1 MQFLGGQVF
10 IIFPGAQ
17 FLQVFVELVL
27 HTLQGT
33 FFFDEAYFFLFN
45 GRFFCSDLRFQPDLF
60 IVLGILLFVQ
70 VFVGDI
76 ESFKR
81 GFAEKVLAESTAR
94 NVVDQ
99 PIKATDVPGGK
110 ASVAMLRRTK
120 PEVSALIHNDVT
132 ETYYILSGSGTL
144 VTGGSLGTPKP
155 TDLTRVNA
163 GMSQTGTRV
172 GGDSKKVKPGD
183 IIIIPAGTPH
193 SFSELDA
200 PISYLVY
207 RFEPAKR

>member
-1 MQFLGGQVF
+1 MFTLAAGALTIGLDLLSAGQVPQAPVPAVF
-10 IIFPGAQ
+10 ISK
-17 FLQVFVELVL
+17 ED
-27 HTLQGT
+27 H
-33 FFFDEAYFFLFN
+33 
-45 GRFFCSDLRFQPDLF
+45 
-60 IVLGILLFVQ
+60 
-70 VFVGDI
+70 
-76 ESFKR
+76 
-81 GFAEKVLAESTAR
+81 EKVLAEQTAK

-120 PEVSALIHNDVT
+120 PEASALIHNDVT
-132 ETYYILSGSGTL
+132 ETYYILSGSGTM

-163 GMSQTGTRV
+163 GMSQIGTRM
-172 GGDSKKVKPGD
+172 GGDSKRVQPGD

-193 SFSELDA
+193 SFSELDG

-207 RFEPAKR
+207 RFEPSKK

>member
-1 MQFLGGQVF
+1 MLTLAAVALTINLDLLSAEQAPQAPVPAVF
-10 IIFPGAQ
+10 ITR
-17 FLQVFVELVL
+17 EE
-27 HTLQGT
+27 H
-33 FFFDEAYFFLFN
+33 
-45 GRFFCSDLRFQPDLF
+45 
-60 IVLGILLFVQ
+60 
-70 VFVGDI
+70 
-76 ESFKR
+76 
-81 GFAEKVLAESTAR
+81 EKVLAESTAR
-94 NVVDQ
+94 NVGDQ
-99 PIKATDVPGGK
+99 PIKATVVPGGK

-172 GGDSKKVKPGD
+172 GGESNKVKPGD

>member
-1 MQFLGGQVF
+1 MLTLAAIALTVGMDTLAAEQAPQAPVPAVF
-10 IIFPGAQ
+10 ISR
-17 FLQVFVELVL
+17 EE
-27 HTLQGT
+27 H
-33 FFFDEAYFFLFN
+33 
-45 GRFFCSDLRFQPDLF
+45 
-60 IVLGILLFVQ
+60 
-70 VFVGDI
+70 
-76 ESFKR
+76 
-81 GFAEKVLAESTAR
+81 EKVLAESTAK

-99 PIKATDVPGGK
+99 PIKAADVKGGK

-163 GMSQTGTRV
+163 GMSQSGTRI
-172 GGDSKKVKPGD
+172 GGDSRKVKAGD

-193 SFSELDA
+193 SFSELDG

-207 RFEPAKR
+207 RFEPKQ